1 MMISNRR
8 QALPF
13 FVVLLMVVSVF
24 AFTPASAASSLIAT
38 LDADHELYSFASVNG
53 SAEYTVTITNDGDVD
68 FAEVE
73 ISASFADETWL
84 PENVTFSSSGNEGTV
99 SILLGPLVS
108 SAVIQVQVSVTVGNG
123 AKVDYAQVPMDIN
136 IQAYDDDGGVAASMF
151 LQPVICV
158 TNWIAYESN
167 FPNQPPIN
175 TFNMGD
181 SYDYQIVVENI
192 AVTKNL
198 DNTTAPRSIED
209 IITIAKMSIMGWRIS
224 SNDEGWNPMSES
236 GVLNGMGAA
245 DTHTWNINVNY
256 TGGLKAGD
264 QTIALQ
270 ASSSE
275 DDGGGGG
282 GGGGGPGGGG
292 GGDYLQPHG
301 MIDILVEVSETYGVS
316 VSGAGSR
323 NVDLSEGSAIS
334 TWNVAVNNL
343 GNTKDTFSITWDN
356 SGVPAGWTLSS
367 TPDTSGEIGWQGSST
382 FDMSLTVPGDA
393 LAGASASFTMTATS
407 SNSVDETA
415 SQSFMA
421 TVDQHYG
428 VSLSVDSDSKSKAPG
443 GVADFIFNVT
453 NTGNGEDTFGIM
465 VDGPALW
472 TPTASQS
479 NITISAVSNGQFTVS
494 VTIPDDKDA
503 GAESGDIIVTVSS
516 SDGESTA
523 NHSVSVST
531 SQVYDISMGH
541 VSGSDGTVTVTQ
553 ETQLQLRLNVTN
565 NGNGVDTVTFAMENQ
580 PPWAAL
586 GSDSIQIGR
595 GQTLAIVIT
604 LSPDTAALSGRDYIF
619 QVVAT
624 SADGSETTSPDLT
637 AQIEVKETEGEEV
650 VTEELDEDDEGGLP
664 GFSMF
669 VSLLALTIVVL
680 SRRKD

>member
-1 MMISNRR
+1 MISNRR

-24 AFTPASAASSLIAT
+24 AFTPASAASSILVT
-38 LDADHELYSFASVNG
+38 LDADHGPYSFASVNG

-68 FAEVE
+68 FEEVE
-73 ISASFADETWL
+73 ISASFMDDTWL

-108 SAVIQVQVSVTVGNG
+108 SAVIQVQVSATVGNG
-123 AKVDYAQVPMDIN
+123 AKVDFAQVPMQIN
-136 IQAYDDDGGVAASMF
+136 VEAYDDGGEGASVGLEAM
-151 LQPVICV
+151 ICV

-167 FPNQPPIN
+167 FPNQPTIN

-192 AVTKNL
+192 AVTKNP
-198 DNTTAPRSIED
+198 DNTTAPMPIRD
-209 IITIAKMSIMGWRIS
+209 HITVQYSGISGWAVTS
-224 SNDEGWNPMSES
+224 DDEGWHPFFGGTLE
-236 GVLNGMGAA
+236 GMDASVS
-245 DTHTWNINVNY
+245 HTWNVAIELTGNV
-256 TGGLKAGD
+256 KAGD
-264 QTIALQ
+264 HIVDFQ
-270 ASSSE
+270 ATSTDP
-275 DDGGGGG
+275 DDPMGGM
-282 GGGGGPGGGG
+282 P
-292 GGDYLQPHG
+292 YIQPYG
-301 MIDILVEVSETYGVS
+301 MTAIPVLAAEWYGVS

-367 TPDTSGEIGWQGSST
+367 TPDTSGEIDWQGSST
-382 FDMSLTVPGDA
+382 FDMSLTVPADA
-393 LAGASASFTMTATS
+393 LAGASASFSMTATS
-407 SNSVDETA
+407 SNSDDETA
-415 SQSFMA
+415 SQSFVA

-428 VSLSVDSDSKSKAPG
+428 VSLSADNDSKSKAPG

-479 NITISAVSNGQFTVS
+479 NITISAVSSGQFTVS

-637 AQIEVKETEGEEV
+637 AQIDVKETEGEEV

>member
-1 MMISNRR
+1 MISNRR

-24 AFTPASAASSLIAT
+24 AFAPASAASSIVVT
-38 LDADHELYSFASVNG
+38 LDADHGPYSFASVNG

-68 FAEVE
+68 FEEVE
-73 ISASFADETWL
+73 ISASFMDDTWL
-84 PENVTFSSSGNEGTV
+84 PENVTFSSSGNEGNV

-108 SAVIQVQVSVTVGNG
+108 SAVIQVQVSATVGNG
-123 AKVDYAQVPMDIN
+123 AKVDFAQVPMQIN
-136 IQAYDDDGGVAASMF
+136 VEAYDDGGEGASVGLEAM
-151 LQPVICV
+151 ICV

-167 FPNQPPIN
+167 FPNQPTIN
-175 TFNMGD
+175 AFNMGD

-192 AVTKNL
+192 AVTKNP
-198 DNTTAPRSIED
+198 DNTTAPMPIRD
-209 IITIAKMSIMGWRIS
+209 HITVQYSGISGWAVTS
-224 SNDEGWNPMSES
+224 DDEGWHPFFGGTLE
-236 GVLNGMGAA
+236 GMDASVS
-245 DTHTWNINVNY
+245 HTWNVAIELTGNV
-256 TGGLKAGD
+256 KAGD
-264 QTIALQ
+264 HIVDFQ
-270 ASSSE
+270 ATST
-275 DDGGGGG
+275 DPDGPMGGM
-282 GGGGGPGGGG
+282 P
-292 GGDYLQPHG
+292 YIQPYG
-301 MIDILVEVSETYGVS
+301 MTAIPVSAAEWYGVS

-382 FDMSLTVPGDA
+382 FDMSLTVPADA
-393 LAGASASFTMTATS
+393 LAGTSASFSMTATS
-407 SNSVDETA
+407 SNSDDETA
-415 SQSFMA
+415 SQSFVA

-428 VSLSVDSDSKSKAPG
+428 VSLSTDNDSKSKAPG
-443 GVADFIFNVT
+443 GVADFIFNVA

-479 NITISAVSNGQFTVS
+479 NITISAVSSGQFTVS

-503 GAESGDIIVTVSS
+503 GAKSGDIIVTVSS

-565 NGNGVDTVTFAMENQ
+565 NGNGVDTVTFTMENQ

-595 GQTLAIVIT
+595 GQTIAIVIT

-650 VTEELDEDDEGGLP
+650 VTEELDEDDEGLP

>member
-38 LDADHELYSFASVNG
+38 LDAEHGPYSFASVNG

-68 FAEVE
+68 FEEVE
-73 ISASFADETWL
+73 ISASFMDDTWL
-84 PENVTFSSSGNEGTV
+84 PENVTFSSSGNEGNV

-108 SAVIQVQVSVTVGNG
+108 NAVIQVQVSATVGNG
-123 AKVDYAQVPMDIN
+123 AKVDFAQVPMQIN
-136 IQAYDDDGGVAASMF
+136 VEAYDDGGEGASVGLEAM
-151 LQPVICV
+151 ICV

-167 FPNQPPIN
+167 FPNQPTIN
-175 TFNMGD
+175 AFNMGD
-181 SYDYQIVVENI
+181 SHDYQIVVENI
-192 AVTKNL
+192 AVTKNP
-198 DNTTAPRSIED
+198 DNTTAPMPIRD
-209 IITIAKMSIMGWRIS
+209 HITVQYSGISGWAVTS
-224 SNDEGWNPMSES
+224 DDEGWHPFFGGTLE
-236 GVLNGMGAA
+236 GMDASVS
-245 DTHTWNINVNY
+245 HTWNVAIELTGNV
-256 TGGLKAGD
+256 KAGD
-264 QTIALQ
+264 HIVDFQ
-270 ASSSE
+270 ATST
-275 DDGGGGG
+275 DPDGPMGGM
-282 GGGGGPGGGG
+282 P
-292 GGDYLQPHG
+292 YIQPYG
-301 MIDILVEVSETYGVS
+301 MTAIPVSAAEWYGVS

-367 TPDTSGEIGWQGSST
+367 TPDTSGEIDWQGSST
-382 FDMSLTVPGDA
+382 FDMSLTVPADA
-393 LAGASASFTMTATS
+393 LAGTSASFSMTATS

-415 SQSFMA
+415 SQSFVA

-479 NITISAVSNGQFTVS
+479 NITISAVSSGQFTVS

-595 GQTLAIVIT
+595 GQTIAIVIT

-637 AQIEVKETEGEEV
+637 AQIDVKETGGEEV

>member
-1 MMISNRR
+1 MISNRR

-24 AFTPASAASSLIAT
+24 AFTPASAASSIVAT
-38 LDADHELYSFASVNG
+38 LDADYGAYSFASVNG

-68 FAEVE
+68 FEEVE
-73 ISASFADETWL
+73 ISASFMDDTWL
-84 PENVTFSSSGNEGTV
+84 SDNVTFSASGDEDSPG
-99 SILLGPLVS
+99 SLLLGPLAS
-108 SAVIQVQVSVTVGNG
+108 SAVIQVQVSATVGNG
-123 AKVDYAQVPMDIN
+123 AKVDFAQVPMQIN
-136 IQAYDDDGGVAASMF
+136 VEAYDEGGEGASVGLEAM
-151 LQPVICV
+151 ICV

-167 FPNQPPIN
+167 FPNQPTIN

-192 AVTKNL
+192 AVTKNP
-198 DNTTAPRSIED
+198 DNTTAPMPIRDHINIQYSGI
-209 IITIAKMSIMGWRIS
+209 SGWTVTS
-224 SNDEGWNPMSES
+224 DDEAWHPFYGGTLE
-236 GVLNGMGAA
+236 GMDGSAS
-245 DTHTWNINVNY
+245 HTWNVAIELTGNV
-256 TGGLKAGD
+256 KAGD
-264 QTIALQ
+264 HVVDFQ
-270 ASSSE
+270 ATSTDP
-275 DDGGGGG
+275 DDPMGGM
-282 GGGGGPGGGG
+282 P
-292 GGDYLQPHG
+292 YIQPYG
-301 MIDILVEVSETYGVS
+301 MTAIPVSAAEWYGVS

-343 GNTKDTFSITWDN
+343 GNAKDTFSIIWDT
-356 SGVPAGWTLSS
+356 SGVPAGWTLSAQ
-367 TPDTSGEIGWQGSST
+367 PDTSGEIDWQTSST
-382 FDMSLTVPGDA
+382 FDMSLTVPADA
-393 LAGASASFTMTATS
+393 LAGTSASFSMTATS
-407 SNSVDETA
+407 SNSAEETS
-415 SQSFMA
+415 SQSFTAM
-421 TVDQHYG
+421 VDQHYG
-428 VSLSVDSDSKSKAPG
+428 VSLSVDSDSDSKSPG
-443 GVADFIFNVT
+443 SVVDFSFAVT
-453 NTGNGEDTFGIM
+453 NTGNGEDTFGIT
-465 VDGPALW
+465 VEGNALW
-472 TPTASQS
+472 APTASQS
-479 NITISAVSNGQFTVS
+479 NITISAVSSGQFIVS
-494 VTIPDDKDA
+494 VTIPEDRSA

-531 SQVYDISMGH
+531 SQVYDISMDYL
-541 VSGSDGTVTVTQ
+541 SGSDGTITIIQDVDVFLT
-553 ETQLQLRLNVTN
+553 LNVTN

-586 GSDSIQIGR
+586 GSDSMQIGS
-595 GQTLAIVIT
+595 GQTVTIVIN

-650 VTEELDEDDEGGLP
+650 VTEELDEEDEGGLP

>member
-8 QALPF
+8 QALPL

-38 LDADHELYSFASVNG
+38 LDAEHGPYSFASVNG

-68 FAEVE
+68 FEEVE
-73 ISASFADETWL
+73 ISASFMDDTWL
-84 PENVTFSSSGNEGTV
+84 PENVTFSSSGNEGNV

-108 SAVIQVQVSVTVGNG
+108 SAVIQVQVSATVGNG
-123 AKVDYAQVPMDIN
+123 AKVDFAQVPMQIN
-136 IQAYDDDGGVAASMF
+136 VEAYDEGGEGASVGLEAM
-151 LQPVICV
+151 ICV

-167 FPNQPPIN
+167 FPNQPTIN

-192 AVTKNL
+192 AVTKNP
-198 DNTTAPRSIED
+198 DNTTAPMPIRD
-209 IITIAKMSIMGWRIS
+209 HITVQYSGISGWAVTS
-224 SNDEGWNPMSES
+224 DDEGWHPFFGGTLE
-236 GVLNGMGAA
+236 GMDASVS
-245 DTHTWNINVNY
+245 HTWNVAIELTGNV
-256 TGGLKAGD
+256 KAGD
-264 QTIALQ
+264 HIVDFQ
-270 ASSSE
+270 ATST
-275 DDGGGGG
+275 DPDGPMGGM
-282 GGGGGPGGGG
+282 P
-292 GGDYLQPHG
+292 YIQPYG
-301 MIDILVEVSETYGVS
+301 MTAIPVSAAEWYGVS
-316 VSGAGSR
+316 VLGAGSR

-367 TPDTSGEIGWQGSST
+367 TPDTSGEIDWQGSST
-382 FDMSLTVPGDA
+382 FDMSLTVPADA
-393 LAGASASFTMTATS
+393 LAGASASFSMTATS
-407 SNSVDETA
+407 SNSDDETA
-415 SQSFMA
+415 SQSFVA

-428 VSLSVDSDSKSKAPG
+428 VSLSADNDSKSKAPG
-443 GVADFIFNVT
+443 GMADFIFNVA

-531 SQVYDISMGH
+531 SQVYDISMSH

-565 NGNGVDTVTFAMENQ
+565 NGNGVDAITFAMENQ
-580 PPWAAL
+580 PPWAVL

-595 GQTLAIVIT
+595 GQTIAIVIT

-637 AQIEVKETEGEEV
+637 AQIEVKETESEEV

>member
-38 LDADHELYSFASVNG
+38 LDAEHGPYSFASVNG

-68 FAEVE
+68 FEEVE
-73 ISASFADETWL
+73 ISASFMDDTWL
-84 PENVTFSSSGNEGTV
+84 PENVTFSSSGNEGNV

-108 SAVIQVQVSVTVGNG
+108 SAVIQVQVSATVGNG
-123 AKVDYAQVPMDIN
+123 AKIDFAQVPMQIN
-136 IQAYDDDGGVAASMF
+136 VEAYDDGGEGASVGLEAM
-151 LQPVICV
+151 ICV

-167 FPNQPPIN
+167 FPNQPTIN
-175 TFNMGD
+175 AFNMGD

-192 AVTKNL
+192 AVTKNP
-198 DNTTAPRSIED
+198 DNTTAPMPIRD
-209 IITIAKMSIMGWRIS
+209 HITVQYSGISGWAVTS
-224 SNDEGWNPMSES
+224 DDEGWHPFFGGTLE
-236 GVLNGMGAA
+236 GMDASVS
-245 DTHTWNINVNY
+245 HTWNVAIELTGNV
-256 TGGLKAGD
+256 KAGD
-264 QTIALQ
+264 HIVDFQ
-270 ASSSE
+270 ATST
-275 DDGGGGG
+275 DPDGPMGGM
-282 GGGGGPGGGG
+282 P
-292 GGDYLQPHG
+292 YIQPYG
-301 MIDILVEVSETYGVS
+301 MTAIPVSAAEWYGVS

-367 TPDTSGEIGWQGSST
+367 TPDTSGEIDWQGSST
-382 FDMSLTVPGDA
+382 FDMSLTVPADA
-393 LAGASASFTMTATS
+393 LAGTSASFSMTATS

-415 SQSFMA
+415 SQSFVA

-443 GVADFIFNVT
+443 GVVDFIFNVT

-479 NITISAVSNGQFTVS
+479 NITISAVSSGQFTVS

-595 GQTLAIVIT
+595 GQTIAIVIT

>member
-1 MMISNRR
+1 MISNRR
-8 QALPF
+8 QTLPF

-24 AFTPASAASSLIAT
+24 AFTPASAASSVQVT
-38 LDADHELYSFASVNG
+38 LSDSDNGIYSFASVNG
-53 SAEYTVTITNDGDVD
+53 SAEYTVTITNDGDIG
-68 FAEVE
+68 FEEVE
-73 ISASFADETWL
+73 ISASFMDDTWL
-84 PENVTFSSSGNEGTV
+84 SENVTFSVSGDEAPG
-99 SILLGPLVS
+99 SLLLGPLGS
-108 SAVIQVQVSVTVGNG
+108 SAVIQVQVSATVGNG
-123 AKVDYAQVPMDIN
+123 AKIDFAEVPMDIN
-136 IQAYDDDGGVAASMF
+136 IVAQDDGGEDVSVG
-151 LQPVICV
+151 LGVIVCV

-167 FPNQPPIN
+167 FPNQPTIN

-192 AVTKNL
+192 AVTKNP
-198 DNTTAPRSIED
+198 DNTTAPMPIRDHINIQYSGI
-209 IITIAKMSIMGWRIS
+209 SGWTVTS
-224 SNDEGWNPMSES
+224 DDEAWHPFYGGTLE
-236 GVLNGMGAA
+236 GMDAA
-245 DTHTWNINVNY
+245 ASHTWNVAIELTGNV
-256 TGGLKAGD
+256 KAGD
-264 QTIALQ
+264 HVVDFQ
-270 ASSSE
+270 ATSTDP
-275 DDGGGGG
+275 DDPMGGM
-282 GGGGGPGGGG
+282 P
-292 GGDYLQPHG
+292 YIQPYG
-301 MIDILVEVSETYGVS
+301 MTAIPVSAAEWYGVS

-323 NVDLSEGSAIS
+323 NVDLSAGSAIS

-343 GNTKDTFSITWDN
+343 GNAKDTFSIIWDT
-356 SGVPAGWTLSS
+356 SGVPAGWTLSAQ
-367 TPDTSGEIGWQGSST
+367 PDTSGEIDWQTSST
-382 FDMSLTVPGDA
+382 FDMSLTVPADA
-393 LAGASASFTMTATS
+393 LAGTSASFSMTATS
-407 SNSVDETA
+407 SNSAEETA
-415 SQSFMA
+415 SQSFTA

-443 GVADFIFNVT
+443 GVVDFIFNVT

-465 VDGPALW
+465 VEGNALW
-472 TPTASQS
+472 APTASQS
-479 NITISAVSNGQFTVS
+479 NITISAVSSGQFIVS
-494 VTIPDDKDA
+494 VTIPEDRSA

-531 SQVYDISMGH
+531 SQVYDISMDYL
-541 VSGSDGTVTVTQ
+541 SGSDGTITIIQDVDVFLT
-553 ETQLQLRLNVTN
+553 LNVTN

-586 GSDSIQIGR
+586 GSDSMQIGS
-595 GQTLAIVIT
+595 GQTVTIVIN

-650 VTEELDEDDEGGLP
+650 VTEELDEEDEGGLP

>member
-38 LDADHELYSFASVNG
+38 LDAEHGPYSFASVNG

-68 FAEVE
+68 FEEVE
-73 ISASFADETWL
+73 ISASFMDDTWL

-108 SAVIQVQVSVTVGNG
+108 SAVIQVQVSATVGNG
-123 AKVDYAQVPMDIN
+123 AKVDFAQVPMQIN
-136 IQAYDDDGGVAASMF
+136 VEAYDDGGEGASVGLEAM
-151 LQPVICV
+151 ICV

-167 FPNQPPIN
+167 FPNQPTIN
-175 TFNMGD
+175 AFNMGD
-181 SYDYQIVVENI
+181 SHDYQIVVENI
-192 AVTKNL
+192 AVTKNP
-198 DNTTAPRSIED
+198 DNTTAPMPIRD
-209 IITIAKMSIMGWRIS
+209 HITVQYSGISGWAVTS
-224 SNDEGWNPMSES
+224 DDEGWHPFFGGTLE
-236 GVLNGMGAA
+236 GMDASVS
-245 DTHTWNINVNY
+245 HTWNVAIELTGNV
-256 TGGLKAGD
+256 KAGD
-264 QTIALQ
+264 HIVDFQ
-270 ASSSE
+270 ATST
-275 DDGGGGG
+275 DPDGPMGGM
-282 GGGGGPGGGG
+282 P
-292 GGDYLQPHG
+292 YIQPYG
-301 MIDILVEVSETYGVS
+301 MTAIPVSAAEWYGVS

-367 TPDTSGEIGWQGSST
+367 TPDTSGEIDWQGSST
-382 FDMSLTVPGDA
+382 FDMSLTVPADA
-393 LAGASASFTMTATS
+393 LAGASASFSMTATS
-407 SNSVDETA
+407 SNSDDETA
-415 SQSFMA
+415 SQSFVA

-443 GVADFIFNVT
+443 GVVDFIFNVT

-479 NITISAVSNGQFTVS
+479 NITISAVSSGQFTVS

-595 GQTLAIVIT
+595 GQTIAIVIT

>member
-1 MMISNRR
+1 MISNRR

-38 LDADHELYSFASVNG
+38 LDAEHGPYSFASVNG

-68 FAEVE
+68 FEEVE
-73 ISASFADETWL
+73 ISASFMDDTWL

-108 SAVIQVQVSVTVGNG
+108 SAVIQVQVSATVGNG
-123 AKVDYAQVPMDIN
+123 AKIDFAQVPMQIN
-136 IQAYDDDGGVAASMF
+136 VEAYDDGGEGASVGLEAM
-151 LQPVICV
+151 ICV

-167 FPNQPPIN
+167 FPNQPTIN
-175 TFNMGD
+175 AFNMGD

-192 AVTKNL
+192 AVTKNP
-198 DNTTAPRSIED
+198 DNTTAPMPIRD
-209 IITIAKMSIMGWRIS
+209 HITVQYSGISGWAVTS
-224 SNDEGWNPMSES
+224 DDEGWHPFFGGTLE
-236 GVLNGMGAA
+236 GMDASVS
-245 DTHTWNINVNY
+245 HTWNVAIELTGNV
-256 TGGLKAGD
+256 KAGD
-264 QTIALQ
+264 HIVDFQ
-270 ASSSE
+270 ATSTDP
-275 DDGGGGG
+275 DDPMGGM
-282 GGGGGPGGGG
+282 P
-292 GGDYLQPHG
+292 YIQPYG
-301 MIDILVEVSETYGVS
+301 MTAIPVSAAEWYGVS

-367 TPDTSGEIGWQGSST
+367 TPDTSGEIDWQGSST
-382 FDMSLTVPGDA
+382 FDMSLTVPADA
-393 LAGASASFTMTATS
+393 LAGASASFSMTATS
-407 SNSVDETA
+407 SNSADETA
-415 SQSFMA
+415 SQSFVA

-443 GVADFIFNVT
+443 GVVDFIFNVT

-479 NITISAVSNGQFTVS
+479 NITISAVSSGQFTVS

-595 GQTLAIVIT
+595 GQTIAIVIT

>member
-1 MMISNRR
+1 MIRR

-38 LDADHELYSFASVNG
+38 LDAEHGPYSFASVNG

-68 FAEVE
+68 FEEVE
-73 ISASFADETWL
+73 ISASFMDDTWL
-84 PENVTFSSSGNEGTV
+84 PENVTFSSSGNEGNV

-108 SAVIQVQVSVTVGNG
+108 SAVIQVQVSATVGNG
-123 AKVDYAQVPMDIN
+123 AKVDFAQVPMQIN
-136 IQAYDDDGGVAASMF
+136 VEAYDDGGEGASVGLEAM
-151 LQPVICV
+151 ICV

-167 FPNQPPIN
+167 FPNQPTIN
-175 TFNMGD
+175 AFNMGD

-192 AVTKNL
+192 AVTKNP
-198 DNTTAPRSIED
+198 DNTTAPMPIRD
-209 IITIAKMSIMGWRIS
+209 HITVQYSGISGWAVTS
-224 SNDEGWNPMSES
+224 DDEGWHPFFGGTLE
-236 GVLNGMGAA
+236 GMDASVS
-245 DTHTWNINVNY
+245 HTWNVAIELTGNV
-256 TGGLKAGD
+256 KAGD
-264 QTIALQ
+264 HIVDFQ
-270 ASSSE
+270 ATSTDP
-275 DDGGGGG
+275 DDPMGGM
-282 GGGGGPGGGG
+282 P
-292 GGDYLQPHG
+292 YIQPYG
-301 MIDILVEVSETYGVS
+301 MTAIPVSAAEWYGVS

-367 TPDTSGEIGWQGSST
+367 TPDTSGEIDWQGSST
-382 FDMSLTVPGDA
+382 FDMSLTVPADA
-393 LAGASASFTMTATS
+393 LAGASASFSMTATS
-407 SNSVDETA
+407 SNSDDETA
-415 SQSFMA
+415 SQSFVA

-443 GVADFIFNVT
+443 GVVDFIFNVT

-479 NITISAVSNGQFTVS
+479 NITISAVSSGQFTVS

-595 GQTLAIVIT
+595 GQTIAIVIT

>member
-38 LDADHELYSFASVNG
+38 LDAEHGPYSFASVNG

-68 FAEVE
+68 FEEVE
-73 ISASFADETWL
+73 ISASFMDDTWL
-84 PENVTFSSSGNEGTV
+84 PENVTFSSSGNEGNA

-108 SAVIQVQVSVTVGNG
+108 SAVIQVQVSATVGNG
-123 AKVDYAQVPMDIN
+123 AKVDFAQVPMEIN
-136 IQAYDDDGGVAASMF
+136 IDAHDDGGESASVGLEVF
-151 LQPVICV
+151 VCV

-167 FPNQPPIN
+167 FPNQPTIN
-175 TFNMGD
+175 AFNMGD
-181 SYDYQIVVENI
+181 SHDYQIVVENI
-192 AVTKNL
+192 AVTKNP
-198 DNTTAPRSIED
+198 DNTTAPMPIRD
-209 IITIAKMSIMGWRIS
+209 HITVQYSGISGWAVTS
-224 SNDEGWNPMSES
+224 DDEGWHPFFGGTLE
-236 GVLNGMGAA
+236 GMDASVS
-245 DTHTWNINVNY
+245 HTWNVAIELTGNV
-256 TGGLKAGD
+256 KAGD
-264 QTIALQ
+264 HIVDFQ
-270 ASSSE
+270 ATST
-275 DDGGGGG
+275 DPDGPMGGM
-282 GGGGGPGGGG
+282 P
-292 GGDYLQPHG
+292 YIQPYG
-301 MIDILVEVSETYGVS
+301 MTAIPVSAAEWYGVS

-367 TPDTSGEIGWQGSST
+367 TPDTSGEIDWQGSST
-382 FDMSLTVPGDA
+382 FDMSLTVPADA
-393 LAGASASFTMTATS
+393 LAGTSASFSMTATS
-407 SNSVDETA
+407 SNSDDETA
-415 SQSFMA
+415 SQSFVA

-443 GVADFIFNVT
+443 GVVDFIFNVT

-479 NITISAVSNGQFTVS
+479 NITISAVSSGQFTVS

-503 GAESGDIIVTVSS
+503 GAESGDVIVTVSS

-565 NGNGVDTVTFAMENQ
+565 NGNGVDTVTFTMENQ

-595 GQTLAIVIT
+595 GQTIAIVIT

-637 AQIEVKETEGEEV
+637 AQIEVKETEGDEV
-650 VTEELDEDDEGGLP
+650 VTEELDEDDEGLP

>member
-1 MMISNRR
+1 MISNRR

-24 AFTPASAASSLIAT
+24 AFTPASAASSILVT
-38 LDADHELYSFASVNG
+38 LDADNGPYSFASVNG
-53 SAEYTVTITNDGDVD
+53 SAEYTVTIVNDGDVD
-68 FAEVE
+68 FEEVE
-73 ISASFADETWL
+73 ISASFMDETWL
-84 PENVTFSSSGNEGTV
+84 SENVTFSASGDEDSPG
-99 SILLGPLVS
+99 SLLLGPLAS
-108 SAVIQVQVSVTVGNG
+108 SAVIQVQISATVGYG
-123 AKVDYAQVPMDIN
+123 AKVDFSQVPMEIN
-136 IQAYDDDGGVAASMF
+136 IEAYDDGGESASVGLGVF
-151 LQPVICV
+151 VCV

-167 FPNQPPIN
+167 FPNQPSIN
-175 TFNMGD
+175 TFNMSD

-198 DNTTAPRSIED
+198 DNTTASMPIRD
-209 IITIAKMSIMGWRIS
+209 RITVQYSGISGWTVTS
-224 SNDEGWNPMSES
+224 DDEGWNPMYG
-236 GVLNGMGAA
+236 GVLNGM
-245 DTHTWNINVNY
+245 DTSASHTWNVAIEL
-256 TGGLKAGD
+256 TGNAKAGGHVID
-264 QTIALQ
+264 FQ
-270 ASSSE
+270 ATSTDP
-275 DDGGGGG
+275 DDPMGGM
-282 GGGGGPGGGG
+282 P
-292 GGDYLQPHG
+292 YIQPYG
-301 MIDILVEVSETYGVS
+301 MTAIPVSAAEWYGVS

-356 SGVPAGWTLSS
+356 SGVPAGWTLSAQ
-367 TPDTSGEIGWQGSST
+367 PDTSGQLDWQASSS
-382 FDMSLTVPGDA
+382 FDISLTVPADV
-393 LAGASASFTMTATS
+393 LAGASASFSMTATS

-415 SQSFMA
+415 SQSFTA

-428 VSLSVDSDSKSKAPG
+428 VLLSVDSDSKSKAPG
-443 GVADFIFNVT
+443 GVVDFIFNVT

-465 VDGPALW
+465 VEGPALW

-479 NITISAVSNGQFTVS
+479 NITISAVSSSQFMVS
-494 VTIPDDKDA
+494 VTIPEDRSA

-531 SQVYDISMGH
+531 SQVYDISMDH
-541 VSGSDGTVTVTQ
+541 VSGSDGTATIIQDVAVS
-553 ETQLQLRLNVTN
+553 LSLNVTN
-565 NGNGVDTVTFAMENQ
+565 NGNGVDTVTLAMENQ

-586 GSDSIQIGR
+586 GADSIQIGP
-595 GQTLAIVIT
+595 GQTIAIVIN

-624 SADGSETTSPDLT
+624 SADGSEITSPDLT
-637 AQIEVKETEGEEV
+637 AQIEVKETGGEEV

>member
-1 MMISNRR
+1 MISNRR

-38 LDADHELYSFASVNG
+38 LDAEHGPYSFASVNG

-68 FAEVE
+68 FEEVE
-73 ISASFADETWL
+73 ISASFMDDTWL

-108 SAVIQVQVSVTVGNG
+108 SAVIQVQVSATVGNG
-123 AKVDYAQVPMDIN
+123 AKVDFAQVPMQIN
-136 IQAYDDDGGVAASMF
+136 VEAYDEGGEGASVGLEAM
-151 LQPVICV
+151 ICV

-167 FPNQPPIN
+167 FPNQPTIN

-192 AVTKNL
+192 AVTKNP
-198 DNTTAPRSIED
+198 DNTTAPMPIRD
-209 IITIAKMSIMGWRIS
+209 HITVQYSGISGWAVTS
-224 SNDEGWNPMSES
+224 DDEGWHPFFGGTLE
-236 GVLNGMGAA
+236 GMDASVS
-245 DTHTWNINVNY
+245 HTWNVAIELTGNV
-256 TGGLKAGD
+256 KAGD
-264 QTIALQ
+264 HIVDFQ
-270 ASSSE
+270 ATST
-275 DDGGGGG
+275 DPDGPMGGM
-282 GGGGGPGGGG
+282 P
-292 GGDYLQPHG
+292 YIQPYG
-301 MIDILVEVSETYGVS
+301 MTAIPVSAAEWYGVS

-367 TPDTSGEIGWQGSST
+367 TPDTSGEIDWQGSST
-382 FDMSLTVPGDA
+382 FDMSLTVPADA
-393 LAGASASFTMTATS
+393 LAGASASFSMTATS
-407 SNSVDETA
+407 SNSDDETA
-415 SQSFMA
+415 SQSFVA

-428 VSLSVDSDSKSKAPG
+428 VSLSADNDSKSKAPG
-443 GVADFIFNVT
+443 GMADFIFNVA

-479 NITISAVSNGQFTVS
+479 NITISAVSSGQFTVS

-531 SQVYDISMGH
+531 SQVYDISMSH

-565 NGNGVDTVTFAMENQ
+565 NGNGVDTITFAMENQ
-580 PPWAAL
+580 PPWAVL

-595 GQTLAIVIT
+595 GQTIAIVIT

-637 AQIEVKETEGEEV
+637 AQIEVKETESEEV

>member
-1 MMISNRR
+1 MISNRR

-38 LDADHELYSFASVNG
+38 LDAEHGPYSFASVNG

-68 FAEVE
+68 FEEVE
-73 ISASFADETWL
+73 ISASFMDDTWL
-84 PENVTFSSSGNEGTV
+84 PENVTFSSSGNEGNV

-108 SAVIQVQVSVTVGNG
+108 SAVIQVQVSATVGNG
-123 AKVDYAQVPMDIN
+123 AKVDFAQVPMQIN
-136 IQAYDDDGGVAASMF
+136 VEAYDDGGEGASVGLEAM
-151 LQPVICV
+151 ICV

-167 FPNQPPIN
+167 FPNQPTIN
-175 TFNMGD
+175 AFNMGD

-192 AVTKNL
+192 AVTKHP
-198 DNTTAPRSIED
+198 DNTTAPMPIRD
-209 IITIAKMSIMGWRIS
+209 HITVQYSGISGWAVTS
-224 SNDEGWNPMSES
+224 DDEGWHPFFGGTLE
-236 GVLNGMGAA
+236 GMDASVS
-245 DTHTWNINVNY
+245 HTWNVAIELTGNV
-256 TGGLKAGD
+256 KAGD
-264 QTIALQ
+264 HIVDFQ
-270 ASSSE
+270 ATST
-275 DDGGGGG
+275 DPDGPMGGM
-282 GGGGGPGGGG
+282 P
-292 GGDYLQPHG
+292 YIQPYG
-301 MIDILVEVSETYGVS
+301 MTAIPVSAAEWYGVS

-367 TPDTSGEIGWQGSST
+367 TPDTSGEIDWQGSST
-382 FDMSLTVPGDA
+382 FDMSLTVPADA
-393 LAGASASFTMTATS
+393 LAGTSASFSMTATS
-407 SNSVDETA
+407 SNSDDETA
-415 SQSFMA
+415 SQSFVA

-443 GVADFIFNVT
+443 GVVDFIFNVT

-479 NITISAVSNGQFTVS
+479 NITISAVSSGQFTVS

-565 NGNGVDTVTFAMENQ
+565 NGNGVDTVTFTMENQ

-595 GQTLAIVIT
+595 GQTIAIVIT

>member
-8 QALPF
+8 QALPL

-38 LDADHELYSFASVNG
+38 LDAEHGPYSFASVNG
-53 SAEYTVTITNDGDVD
+53 SAEYTVTITNDGDID
-68 FAEVE
+68 FEEVE
-73 ISASFADETWL
+73 ISASFMDDTWL
-84 PENVTFSSSGNEGTV
+84 PENVTFSSSGNEGNV

-108 SAVIQVQVSVTVGNG
+108 SAVIQVQVSATVGNG
-123 AKVDYAQVPMDIN
+123 AKVDFAQVPMQIN
-136 IQAYDDDGGVAASMF
+136 VEAYDDGGEGASVGLEAM
-151 LQPVICV
+151 ICV

-167 FPNQPPIN
+167 FPNQPTIN
-175 TFNMGD
+175 AFNMGD
-181 SYDYQIVVENI
+181 SYDYQIVVKNI
-192 AVTKNL
+192 AVTKHP
-198 DNTTAPRSIED
+198 DNTTAPMPIRD
-209 IITIAKMSIMGWRIS
+209 HITVQYSGISGWAVTS
-224 SNDEGWNPMSES
+224 DDEGWHPFFGGTLE
-236 GVLNGMGAA
+236 GMDASVS
-245 DTHTWNINVNY
+245 HTWNVAIELTGNV
-256 TGGLKAGD
+256 KAGD
-264 QTIALQ
+264 HIVDFQ
-270 ASSSE
+270 ATST
-275 DDGGGGG
+275 DPDGPMGGM
-282 GGGGGPGGGG
+282 P
-292 GGDYLQPHG
+292 YIQPYG
-301 MIDILVEVSETYGVS
+301 MTAIPVSAAEWYGVS

-334 TWNVAVNNL
+334 TWNVAVNNI
-343 GNTKDTFSITWDN
+343 GNTKDTFSINWDN
-356 SGVPAGWTLSS
+356 SGVPVGWTLSS
-367 TPDTSGEIGWQGSST
+367 TPDTSGEIDWQGSST
-382 FDMSLTVPGDA
+382 FDMSLTVPADA
-393 LAGASASFTMTATS
+393 LAGTSASFSMTATS

-415 SQSFMA
+415 SQSFVA

-443 GVADFIFNVT
+443 GVVDFIFNVT

-531 SQVYDISMGH
+531 SQVYDISMSH

-595 GQTLAIVIT
+595 GQTIAIVIT

-637 AQIEVKETEGEEV
+637 AQIEVKETESEEV

>member
-38 LDADHELYSFASVNG
+38 LDADHGPYSFASVNG

-68 FAEVE
+68 FEEVE
-73 ISASFADETWL
+73 ISASFMDDTWL
-84 PENVTFSSSGNEGTV
+84 PENVTFSSSGNEGNV

-108 SAVIQVQVSVTVGNG
+108 NAVIQVQVSATVGNG
-123 AKVDYAQVPMDIN
+123 AKVDFAQVPMQIN
-136 IQAYDDDGGVAASMF
+136 VEAYDEGGEGASVGLEAM
-151 LQPVICV
+151 ICV

-167 FPNQPPIN
+167 FPNQPTIN
-175 TFNMGD
+175 TFNMGE
-181 SYDYQIVVENI
+181 SHDYQIVVENI
-192 AVTKNL
+192 AVTKNP
-198 DNTTAPRSIED
+198 DNTTAPMPIRD
-209 IITIAKMSIMGWRIS
+209 HITVQYSGISGWAITS
-224 SNDEGWNPMSES
+224 DDEGWHPFFGGTLE
-236 GVLNGMGAA
+236 GMDASVS
-245 DTHTWNINVNY
+245 HTWNVAIELTGNV
-256 TGGLKAGD
+256 KAGD
-264 QTIALQ
+264 HIVDFQ
-270 ASSSE
+270 ATST
-275 DDGGGGG
+275 DPDGPMGGM
-282 GGGGGPGGGG
+282 P
-292 GGDYLQPHG
+292 YIQPYG
-301 MIDILVEVSETYGVS
+301 MTAIPVSAAEWYGVS

-367 TPDTSGEIGWQGSST
+367 TPDTSGEIDWQGSST
-382 FDMSLTVPGDA
+382 FDMSLTVPADA
-393 LAGASASFTMTATS
+393 LAGTSASFSMTATS

-415 SQSFMA
+415 AQSFVA

-453 NTGNGEDTFGIM
+453 NTGNGEDIFGIM

-479 NITISAVSNGQFTVS
+479 NITISAVSSSQFTVS

-624 SADGSETTSPDLT
+624 SADGSETTSPDLR
-637 AQIEVKETEGEEV
+637 AQIDVKETGGEEI

>member
-24 AFTPASAASSLIAT
+24 AFTPASADESPILVT
-38 LDADHELYSFASVNG
+38 LDADHGPYSFASVNG

-68 FAEVE
+68 FEEVE
-73 ISASFADETWL
+73 ISASFMDDTWL
-84 PENVTFSSSGNEGTV
+84 PENVTFSSSGNEGNV

-108 SAVIQVQVSVTVGNG
+108 NAVIQVQVSATVGNG
-123 AKVDYAQVPMDIN
+123 AKVDFAQVPMQIN
-136 IQAYDDDGGVAASMF
+136 VEAYNDGGEGASVGLEAM
-151 LQPVICV
+151 ICV

-167 FPNQPPIN
+167 FPNQPTIN
-175 TFNMGD
+175 AFNMGD
-181 SYDYQIVVENI
+181 SHDYQIVVENI
-192 AVTKNL
+192 AVTKNSN
-198 DNTTAPRSIED
+198 NTTAPMPIRD
-209 IITIAKMSIMGWRIS
+209 HITVQYSGISGWAVTS
-224 SNDEGWNPMSES
+224 DDEGWHPFFGGTLE
-236 GVLNGMGAA
+236 GMDASVS
-245 DTHTWNINVNY
+245 HTWNVAIELTGNV
-256 TGGLKAGD
+256 KAGD
-264 QTIALQ
+264 HIVDFQ
-270 ASSSE
+270 ATST
-275 DDGGGGG
+275 DPDGPMGGM
-282 GGGGGPGGGG
+282 P
-292 GGDYLQPHG
+292 YIQPYG
-301 MIDILVEVSETYGVS
+301 MTAIPVSAAEWYGVS

-367 TPDTSGEIGWQGSST
+367 TPDTSGEIDWQGSST
-382 FDMSLTVPGDA
+382 FDMSLTVPADA
-393 LAGASASFTMTATS
+393 LAGASASFSMTATS
-407 SNSVDETA
+407 SNSDDETA
-415 SQSFMA
+415 SQSFVA

-428 VSLSVDSDSKSKAPG
+428 VSLSADNDSKSKAPG
-443 GVADFIFNVT
+443 GMADFIFNVA

-531 SQVYDISMGH
+531 SQVYDISMDH

-595 GQTLAIVIT
+595 GQTIAIVIT
-604 LSPDTAALSGRDYIF
+604 LSPDTAALSGRDYTF

-637 AQIEVKETEGEEV
+637 AQIDVKETGGEEI

>member
-38 LDADHELYSFASVNG
+38 LDAEHGPYSFASVNG

-68 FAEVE
+68 FEEVE
-73 ISASFADETWL
+73 ISASFMDDTWL

-108 SAVIQVQVSVTVGNG
+108 SAVIQVQVSATVGNG
-123 AKVDYAQVPMDIN
+123 AKVDFAQVPMQIN
-136 IQAYDDDGGVAASMF
+136 VEAYDDGGEGASVGLEAM
-151 LQPVICV
+151 ICV

-167 FPNQPPIN
+167 FPNQPTIN
-175 TFNMGD
+175 AFNMGD

-192 AVTKNL
+192 AVTKQL
-198 DNTTAPRSIED
+198 DNTTAPMPIRD
-209 IITIAKMSIMGWRIS
+209 HITVQYSGISGWAVTS
-224 SNDEGWNPMSES
+224 DDEGWHPFFGGTLE
-236 GVLNGMGAA
+236 GMDASVS
-245 DTHTWNINVNY
+245 HTWNVAIELTGNV
-256 TGGLKAGD
+256 KAGD
-264 QTIALQ
+264 HIVDFQ
-270 ASSSE
+270 ATST
-275 DDGGGGG
+275 DPDGPMGGM
-282 GGGGGPGGGG
+282 P
-292 GGDYLQPHG
+292 YIQPYG
-301 MIDILVEVSETYGVS
+301 MTAIPVSAAEWYGVS

-367 TPDTSGEIGWQGSST
+367 TPDTSGEIDWQGSST
-382 FDMSLTVPGDA
+382 FDMSLTVPADA
-393 LAGASASFTMTATS
+393 LAGTSASFSMTATS
-407 SNSVDETA
+407 SNSVEEVA
-415 SQSFMA
+415 SQSFVA

-443 GVADFIFNVT
+443 GVVDFIFNVT

-479 NITISAVSNGQFTVS
+479 NITISAVSSGQFTVS

-595 GQTLAIVIT
+595 GQTIAIVIT

>member
-38 LDADHELYSFASVNG
+38 LDAEHGPYSFASVNG

-68 FAEVE
+68 FEEVE
-73 ISASFADETWL
+73 ISASFMDDTWL
-84 PENVTFSSSGNEGTV
+84 PENVTFSSSGNEGNV

-108 SAVIQVQVSVTVGNG
+108 SAVIQVQVSATVGNG
-123 AKVDYAQVPMDIN
+123 AKVDFAQVPMQIN
-136 IQAYDDDGGVAASMF
+136 VEAYDDGGEGASVGLEAM
-151 LQPVICV
+151 ICV

-167 FPNQPPIN
+167 FPNQPTIN
-175 TFNMGD
+175 AFNMGD

-192 AVTKNL
+192 AVTKHS
-198 DNTTAPRSIED
+198 DNTTAPMPIRD
-209 IITIAKMSIMGWRIS
+209 HITVQYSGISGWAVTS
-224 SNDEGWNPMSES
+224 DDEGWHPFFGGTLE
-236 GVLNGMGAA
+236 GMDASVS
-245 DTHTWNINVNY
+245 HTWNVAIELTGNV
-256 TGGLKAGD
+256 KAGD
-264 QTIALQ
+264 HIVDFQ
-270 ASSSE
+270 ATSTDP
-275 DDGGGGG
+275 DDPMGGM
-282 GGGGGPGGGG
+282 P
-292 GGDYLQPHG
+292 YIQPYG
-301 MIDILVEVSETYGVS
+301 MTAIPVSAAEWYGVS

-367 TPDTSGEIGWQGSST
+367 TPDTSGEIDWQVSST
-382 FDMSLTVPGDA
+382 FDMSLTVPADA
-393 LAGASASFTMTATS
+393 LAGTSASFSMTATS

-415 SQSFMA
+415 SQSFVA

-443 GVADFIFNVT
+443 GVVDFIFNVT

-479 NITISAVSNGQFTVS
+479 NITISAVSSGQFTVS

-595 GQTLAIVIT
+595 GQTIAIVIT

-637 AQIEVKETEGEEV
+637 AQIEVKETGGEEV

>member
-1 MMISNRR
+1 MISNRR

-38 LDADHELYSFASVNG
+38 LDAEHGPYSFASVNG

-68 FAEVE
+68 FEEVE
-73 ISASFADETWL
+73 ISASFMDDTWL
-84 PENVTFSSSGNEGTV
+84 PENVTFSSSGNEGNV

-108 SAVIQVQVSVTVGNG
+108 SAVIQVQVSATVGNG
-123 AKVDYAQVPMDIN
+123 AKVDFAQVPMQIN
-136 IQAYDDDGGVAASMF
+136 VEAYDDGGEGASVGLEAM
-151 LQPVICV
+151 ICV

-167 FPNQPPIN
+167 FPNQPTIN
-175 TFNMGD
+175 AFNMGD

-192 AVTKNL
+192 AVTKNP
-198 DNTTAPRSIED
+198 DNTTAPMPIRD
-209 IITIAKMSIMGWRIS
+209 HITVQYSGISGWAVTS
-224 SNDEGWNPMSES
+224 DDEGWHPFFGGTLE
-236 GVLNGMGAA
+236 GMDASVS
-245 DTHTWNINVNY
+245 HTWNVAIELTGNV
-256 TGGLKAGD
+256 KAGD
-264 QTIALQ
+264 HIVDFQ
-270 ASSSE
+270 ATST
-275 DDGGGGG
+275 DPDGPMGGM
-282 GGGGGPGGGG
+282 P
-292 GGDYLQPHG
+292 YIQPYG
-301 MIDILVEVSETYGVS
+301 MTAIPVSAAEWYGVS

-367 TPDTSGEIGWQGSST
+367 TPDTSGEIDWQGSST
-382 FDMSLTVPGDA
+382 FDMSLTVPADA
-393 LAGASASFTMTATS
+393 LAGTSASFSMTATS
-407 SNSVDETA
+407 SNSDDETA
-415 SQSFMA
+415 SQSFVA

-428 VSLSVDSDSKSKAPG
+428 VSLSTDNDSKSKAPG
-443 GVADFIFNVT
+443 GVADFIFNVA

-479 NITISAVSNGQFTVS
+479 NITISAVSSGQFTVS

-565 NGNGVDTVTFAMENQ
+565 NGNGVDTVTFTMENQ

-595 GQTLAIVIT
+595 GQTIAIVIT

-650 VTEELDEDDEGGLP
+650 VTEELDEDDEGLP

>member
-1 MMISNRR
+1 MISNRR

-38 LDADHELYSFASVNG
+38 LDAEHGPYSFASVNG

-68 FAEVE
+68 FEEVE
-73 ISASFADETWL
+73 ISASFMDDTWL
-84 PENVTFSSSGNEGTV
+84 PENVTFSSSGNEGNV

-108 SAVIQVQVSVTVGNG
+108 SAVIQVQVSATVGNG
-123 AKVDYAQVPMDIN
+123 AKVDFAQVPMQIN
-136 IQAYDDDGGVAASMF
+136 VEAYDDGGEGASVGLEAM
-151 LQPVICV
+151 ICV

-167 FPNQPPIN
+167 FPNQPTIN
-175 TFNMGD
+175 AFNMGD

-192 AVTKNL
+192 AVTKNP
-198 DNTTAPRSIED
+198 DNTTAPMPIRD
-209 IITIAKMSIMGWRIS
+209 HITVQYSGISGWAVTS
-224 SNDEGWNPMSES
+224 DDEGWHPFFGGTLE
-236 GVLNGMGAA
+236 GMDASVS
-245 DTHTWNINVNY
+245 HTWNVAIELTGNV
-256 TGGLKAGD
+256 KAGD
-264 QTIALQ
+264 HIVDFQ
-270 ASSSE
+270 ATST
-275 DDGGGGG
+275 DPDGPMGGM
-282 GGGGGPGGGG
+282 P
-292 GGDYLQPHG
+292 YIQPYG
-301 MIDILVEVSETYGVS
+301 MTAIPVSAAEWYGVS

-382 FDMSLTVPGDA
+382 FDMSLTVPADA
-393 LAGASASFTMTATS
+393 LAGTSASFSMTATS
-407 SNSVDETA
+407 SNSDDETA
-415 SQSFMA
+415 SQSFVA

-443 GVADFIFNVT
+443 GVVDFIFNVT

-479 NITISAVSNGQFTVS
+479 NITISAVSSGQFTVS

-595 GQTLAIVIT
+595 GQTIAIVIT

>member
-38 LDADHELYSFASVNG
+38 LDAEHGPYSFASVNG

-68 FAEVE
+68 FEEVE
-73 ISASFADETWL
+73 ISASFMDDTWL
-84 PENVTFSSSGNEGTV
+84 PENVTFSSSGNEGNV

-108 SAVIQVQVSVTVGNG
+108 SAVIQVQVSATVGNG
-123 AKVDYAQVPMDIN
+123 AKVDFAQVPMQIN
-136 IQAYDDDGGVAASMF
+136 VEAYDDGGEGASVGLEAM
-151 LQPVICV
+151 ICV

-167 FPNQPPIN
+167 FPNQPTIN
-175 TFNMGD
+175 AFNMGD
-181 SYDYQIVVENI
+181 SHDYQIVVENI
-192 AVTKNL
+192 AVTKNP
-198 DNTTAPRSIED
+198 DNTTAPMPIRD
-209 IITIAKMSIMGWRIS
+209 HITVQYSGISGWAVTS
-224 SNDEGWNPMSES
+224 DDEGWHPFFGGTLE
-236 GVLNGMGAA
+236 GMDASVS
-245 DTHTWNINVNY
+245 HTWNVAIELTGNV
-256 TGGLKAGD
+256 KAGD
-264 QTIALQ
+264 HIVDFQ
-270 ASSSE
+270 ATST
-275 DDGGGGG
+275 DPDGPMGGM
-282 GGGGGPGGGG
+282 P
-292 GGDYLQPHG
+292 YIQPYG
-301 MIDILVEVSETYGVS
+301 MTAIPVSAAEWYGVS

-367 TPDTSGEIGWQGSST
+367 TPDTSGEIDWQGSST
-382 FDMSLTVPGDA
+382 FDMSLTVPADA
-393 LAGASASFTMTATS
+393 LAGTSASFSMTATS

-415 SQSFMA
+415 SQSFVA

-443 GVADFIFNVT
+443 GVVDFIFNVT

-479 NITISAVSNGQFTVS
+479 NITISAVSSGQFTVS

-595 GQTLAIVIT
+595 GQTIAIVIT

>member
-38 LDADHELYSFASVNG
+38 LDAEHGPYSFASVNG

-68 FAEVE
+68 FEEVE
-73 ISASFADETWL
+73 ISASFMDDTWL

-108 SAVIQVQVSVTVGNG
+108 SAVIQVQVSATVGNG
-123 AKVDYAQVPMDIN
+123 AKIDFAQVPMQIN
-136 IQAYDDDGGVAASMF
+136 VEAYDDDGEGASVGLEAM
-151 LQPVICV
+151 ICV

-167 FPNQPPIN
+167 FPNQPTIN
-175 TFNMGD
+175 AFNMGD
-181 SYDYQIVVENI
+181 SHDYQIVVENI
-192 AVTKNL
+192 AVTKNP
-198 DNTTAPRSIED
+198 DNTTAPMPIRD
-209 IITIAKMSIMGWRIS
+209 HITVQYSGISGWAVTS
-224 SNDEGWNPMSES
+224 DDEGWHPFFGGTLE
-236 GVLNGMGAA
+236 GMDASVS
-245 DTHTWNINVNY
+245 HTWNVAIVLTGNV
-256 TGGLKAGD
+256 KAGD
-264 QTIALQ
+264 HIVDFQ
-270 ASSSE
+270 ATSTDP
-275 DDGGGGG
+275 DDPMGGM
-282 GGGGGPGGGG
+282 P
-292 GGDYLQPHG
+292 YIQPYG
-301 MIDILVEVSETYGVS
+301 MTAIPVSAAEWYGVS

-367 TPDTSGEIGWQGSST
+367 TPDTSGEIDWQVSST
-382 FDMSLTVPGDA
+382 FDMSLTVPADA
-393 LAGASASFTMTATS
+393 LAGTSASFSMTASS
-407 SNSVDETA
+407 SNSVEEVA
-415 SQSFMA
+415 SQSFVA

-428 VSLSVDSDSKSKAPG
+428 VSLSADNDSKSKAPG
-443 GVADFIFNVT
+443 GVADFIFNVA

-479 NITISAVSNGQFTVS
+479 NITISAVSSGQFTVS

-531 SQVYDISMGH
+531 SQVYDISMSH

-595 GQTLAIVIT
+595 GQTIAIVIT

-624 SADGSETTSPDLT
+624 SDDSSETTSPDLT
-637 AQIEVKETEGEEV
+637 VLIEVKETGGEEV
-650 VTEELDEDDEGGLP
+650 VTEELDEDDEGLP

>member
-1 MMISNRR
+1 MISNRR

-24 AFTPASAASSLIAT
+24 AFTPASAASSIVAT
-38 LDADHELYSFASVNG
+38 LDADHGPYSFASVNG

-68 FAEVE
+68 FEEVE
-73 ISASFADETWL
+73 ISASFMDETWL
-84 PENVTFSSSGNEGTV
+84 SENVTFSASGNEAPG
-99 SILLGPLVS
+99 SLLLGPLAS
-108 SAVIQVQVSVTVGNG
+108 LAVIQVQVSATVGNG
-123 AKVDYAQVPMDIN
+123 AKIDFAEVPMDIN
-136 IQAYDDDGGVAASMF
+136 IVAQDDGGEDV
-151 LQPVICV
+151 LVDLGVIVCV

-192 AVTKNL
+192 AVTKNQ
-198 DNTTAPRSIED
+198 DNTTAPMPIRDHINIQYSGI
-209 IITIAKMSIMGWRIS
+209 SGWAVTS
-224 SNDEGWNPMSES
+224 DDETWHPFYGGTLE
-236 GVLNGMGAA
+236 GMDASA
-245 DTHTWNINVNY
+245 SHTWNVAIELTGNV
-256 TGGLKAGD
+256 KAGD
-264 QTIALQ
+264 HVVDFQ
-270 ASSSE
+270 ATSTDP
-275 DDGGGGG
+275 DDPMGGM
-282 GGGGGPGGGG
+282 P
-292 GGDYLQPHG
+292 YIQPYG
-301 MIDILVEVSETYGVS
+301 MTAIPVSAAEWYGVS

-343 GNTKDTFSITWDN
+343 GNAKDTFSIIWDT
-356 SGVPAGWTLSS
+356 SGVPAGWTLSAQ
-367 TPDTSGEIGWQGSST
+367 PDTSGEIDWQTSST
-382 FDMSLTVPGDA
+382 FDMSLTVPADA
-393 LAGASASFTMTATS
+393 LAGTSASFSMTATS
-407 SNSVDETA
+407 SNSAEETS
-415 SQSFMA
+415 SQSFTAM
-421 TVDQHYG
+421 VDQHYG
-428 VSLSVDSDSKSKAPG
+428 VSLSVDSDSDSKSPG
-443 GVADFIFNVT
+443 SVVDFSFAVT
-453 NTGNGEDTFGIM
+453 NTGNGEDTFGIT
-465 VDGPALW
+465 VEGNALW
-472 TPTASQS
+472 APTASQS
-479 NITISAVSNGQFTVS
+479 NITISAVSSGQFIVS
-494 VTIPDDKDA
+494 VTIPEDRSA

-531 SQVYDISMGH
+531 SQVYDISMDYL
-541 VSGSDGTVTVTQ
+541 SGSDGTITIIQDVDVFLT
-553 ETQLQLRLNVTN
+553 LNVTN

-586 GSDSIQIGR
+586 GSDSMQIGS
-595 GQTLAIVIT
+595 GQTVTIVIN

-650 VTEELDEDDEGGLP
+650 VTEELDEEDEGGLP

>member
-8 QALPF
+8 QALPL

-38 LDADHELYSFASVNG
+38 LDADHGPYSFASVNG

-68 FAEVE
+68 FEDVE
-73 ISASFADETWL
+73 ISASFMDDTWL

-108 SAVIQVQVSVTVGNG
+108 SAVIQVQVSATVGNG
-123 AKVDYAQVPMDIN
+123 AKVDFAQVPMQIN
-136 IQAYDDDGGVAASMF
+136 VEAYDEGGEGASVGLEAM
-151 LQPVICV
+151 ICV

-167 FPNQPPIN
+167 FPNQPTIN
-175 TFNMGD
+175 AFNMGD

-192 AVTKNL
+192 AVTKNP
-198 DNTTAPRSIED
+198 DNTTAPMPIRD
-209 IITIAKMSIMGWRIS
+209 HITVQYSGISGWAVTS
-224 SNDEGWNPMSES
+224 DDEGWHPFFGGTLE
-236 GVLNGMGAA
+236 GMDASVS
-245 DTHTWNINVNY
+245 HTWNVAIELTGNV
-256 TGGLKAGD
+256 KAGD
-264 QTIALQ
+264 HIVDFQ
-270 ASSSE
+270 ATST
-275 DDGGGGG
+275 DPDGPMGGM
-282 GGGGGPGGGG
+282 P
-292 GGDYLQPHG
+292 YIQPYG
-301 MIDILVEVSETYGVS
+301 MTAIPVSAAEWYGVS
-316 VSGAGSR
+316 VLGAGSR

-367 TPDTSGEIGWQGSST
+367 TPDTSGEIDWQGSST
-382 FDMSLTVPGDA
+382 FDMSLTVPADA
-393 LAGASASFTMTATS
+393 LAGASASFSMTATS
-407 SNSVDETA
+407 SNSDDETA
-415 SQSFMA
+415 SQSFVA

-428 VSLSVDSDSKSKAPG
+428 VSLSADNDSKSKAPG
-443 GVADFIFNVT
+443 GMADFIFNVA

-472 TPTASQS
+472 MPTASQS
-479 NITISAVSNGQFTVS
+479 NITISAVSSGQFTVS

-531 SQVYDISMGH
+531 SQVYDISMSH

-565 NGNGVDTVTFAMENQ
+565 NGNGVDAITFAMENQ
-580 PPWAAL
+580 PPWAVL

-595 GQTLAIVIT
+595 GQTIAIVIT

-637 AQIEVKETEGEEV
+637 AQIEVKETESEEV

-680 SRRKD
+680 SRRKA

>member
-38 LDADHELYSFASVNG
+38 LDADHGPYSFASVNG

-68 FAEVE
+68 FEDVE
-73 ISASFADETWL
+73 ISASFMDDTWL

-108 SAVIQVQVSVTVGNG
+108 SAVIQVQVSATVGNG
-123 AKVDYAQVPMDIN
+123 AKIDFAQVPMQIN
-136 IQAYDDDGGVAASMF
+136 VEAYDEGGEGASVGLEAM
-151 LQPVICV
+151 ICV

-167 FPNQPPIN
+167 FPNQPTIN

-198 DNTTAPRSIED
+198 DNTTAPMPIRDHINVQYSGI
-209 IITIAKMSIMGWRIS
+209 SGWMVTS
-224 SNDEGWNPMSES
+224 DDEGWHPFFGGTLE
-236 GVLNGMGAA
+236 GMDASA
-245 DTHTWNINVNY
+245 SHTWNVAIELTGNV
-256 TGGLKAGD
+256 KAGD
-264 QTIALQ
+264 HIVDFQ
-270 ASSSE
+270 ATST
-275 DDGGGGG
+275 DPDGPMGGM
-282 GGGGGPGGGG
+282 P
-292 GGDYLQPHG
+292 YIQPYG
-301 MIDILVEVSETYGVS
+301 MTAIPVSAAEWYGVS

-343 GNTKDTFSITWDN
+343 GNTKDTFSINWDN

-367 TPDTSGEIGWQGSST
+367 TPDTSGEIDWQGSST
-382 FDMSLTVPGDA
+382 FDMSLTVPADA
-393 LAGASASFTMTATS
+393 LAGASASFSMTATS
-407 SNSVDETA
+407 SNSDDETA
-415 SQSFMA
+415 SQSFVA

-428 VSLSVDSDSKSKAPG
+428 VSLSADNDSKSKAPG
-443 GVADFIFNVT
+443 GMADFIFNVA

-479 NITISAVSNGQFTVS
+479 NITISAVSSGQFTVS

-586 GSDSIQIGR
+586 GSDTIQIGR
-595 GQTLAIVIT
+595 GQTLPIVIT

-637 AQIEVKETEGEEV
+637 AQIDVKETGGEEI

>member
-1 MMISNRR
+1 MISNRR

-38 LDADHELYSFASVNG
+38 LDADHGPYSFASVNG

-68 FAEVE
+68 FEDVE
-73 ISASFADETWL
+73 ISASFMDDTWL

-108 SAVIQVQVSVTVGNG
+108 SAVIQVQVSATVGNG
-123 AKVDYAQVPMDIN
+123 AKVDFAQVPMQIN
-136 IQAYDDDGGVAASMF
+136 VEAYDEGGEGASVGLEAM
-151 LQPVICV
+151 ICV

-167 FPNQPPIN
+167 FPNQPTIN

-192 AVTKNL
+192 AVTKNP
-198 DNTTAPRSIED
+198 DNTTAPMPIRD
-209 IITIAKMSIMGWRIS
+209 RITVQYSGISGWAVTS
-224 SNDEGWNPMSES
+224 DDEGWHPFFGGTLE
-236 GVLNGMGAA
+236 GMDASVS
-245 DTHTWNINVNY
+245 HTWNVAIELTGNV
-256 TGGLKAGD
+256 KAGD
-264 QTIALQ
+264 HIVDFQ
-270 ASSSE
+270 ATST
-275 DDGGGGG
+275 DPDGPMGGM
-282 GGGGGPGGGG
+282 P
-292 GGDYLQPHG
+292 YIQPYG
-301 MIDILVEVSETYGVS
+301 MTAIPVSAAEWYGVS
-316 VSGAGSR
+316 VLGAGSR

-367 TPDTSGEIGWQGSST
+367 TPDTSGEIDWQGSST
-382 FDMSLTVPGDA
+382 FDMSLTVPADA
-393 LAGASASFTMTATS
+393 LAGASASFSMTATS
-407 SNSVDETA
+407 SNSDDETA
-415 SQSFMA
+415 SQSFVA

-428 VSLSVDSDSKSKAPG
+428 VSLSADNDSKSKAPG
-443 GVADFIFNVT
+443 GMADFIFNVA

-472 TPTASQS
+472 MPTASQS
-479 NITISAVSNGQFTVS
+479 NITISAVSSGQFTVS

-531 SQVYDISMGH
+531 SQVYDISMSH

-565 NGNGVDTVTFAMENQ
+565 NGNGVDAITFAMENQ
-580 PPWAAL
+580 PPWAVL

-595 GQTLAIVIT
+595 GQTIAIVIT

-637 AQIEVKETEGEEV
+637 AQIEVKETESEEV

>member
-38 LDADHELYSFASVNG
+38 LDADHGPYSFASVNG

-68 FAEVE
+68 FEDVE
-73 ISASFADETWL
+73 ISASFMDDTWL
-84 PENVTFSSSGNEGTV
+84 PENVTFSSSGNEGNV
-99 SILLGPLVS
+99 SILLGPLAS
-108 SAVIQVQVSVTVGNG
+108 SAVIQVQVSATVGNG
-123 AKVDYAQVPMDIN
+123 AKVDFAQVPMQIN
-136 IQAYDDDGGVAASMF
+136 VEAYDDGGEGASVGLEAM
-151 LQPVICV
+151 ICV

-167 FPNQPPIN
+167 FPNQPTIN
-175 TFNMGD
+175 AFNMGD
-181 SYDYQIVVENI
+181 SHDYQIVVENI
-192 AVTKNL
+192 AVTKNP
-198 DNTTAPRSIED
+198 DNTTAPMPIRD
-209 IITIAKMSIMGWRIS
+209 HITVQYSGISGWAVTS
-224 SNDEGWNPMSES
+224 DDEGWHPFFGGTLE
-236 GVLNGMGAA
+236 GMDASVS
-245 DTHTWNINVNY
+245 HTWNVAIELTGNV
-256 TGGLKAGD
+256 KAGD
-264 QTIALQ
+264 HIVDFQ
-270 ASSSE
+270 ATST
-275 DDGGGGG
+275 DPDGPMGGM
-282 GGGGGPGGGG
+282 P
-292 GGDYLQPHG
+292 YIQPYG
-301 MIDILVEVSETYGVS
+301 MTAIPVSAAEWYGVS

-343 GNTKDTFSITWDN
+343 GNTKDTFSINWDN

-367 TPDTSGEIGWQGSST
+367 TPDTSGEIDWQGSST
-382 FDMSLTVPGDA
+382 FDMSLTVPADA
-393 LAGASASFTMTATS
+393 LAGASASFSMTATS
-407 SNSVDETA
+407 SNSDDETA
-415 SQSFMA
+415 SQSFVA

-443 GVADFIFNVT
+443 GVVDFIFNVT
-453 NTGNGEDTFGIM
+453 NTGNGEDSFGIM

-479 NITISAVSNGQFTVS
+479 NITISAVSSGQFTVS

-595 GQTLAIVIT
+595 GQTIAIVIT

-637 AQIEVKETEGEEV
+637 AQIDVKETGGEEV

>member
-1 MMISNRR
+1 MISNRR

-38 LDADHELYSFASVNG
+38 LDAEHGPYSFASVNG

-68 FAEVE
+68 FEDVE
-73 ISASFADETWL
+73 ISASFMDDTWL

-108 SAVIQVQVSVTVGNG
+108 SAVIQVQVSATVGNG
-123 AKVDYAQVPMDIN
+123 AKIDFAQVPMQIN
-136 IQAYDDDGGVAASMF
+136 VEAYDDGGEGASVGLEAM
-151 LQPVICV
+151 ICV

-167 FPNQPPIN
+167 FPNQPTIN
-175 TFNMGD
+175 AFNMGD
-181 SYDYQIVVENI
+181 SYDYQIVVKNI
-192 AVTKNL
+192 AVTKHP
-198 DNTTAPRSIED
+198 DNTTAPMPIRD
-209 IITIAKMSIMGWRIS
+209 HITVQYSGISGWAVTS
-224 SNDEGWNPMSES
+224 DDEGWHPFFGGTLE
-236 GVLNGMGAA
+236 GMDASVS
-245 DTHTWNINVNY
+245 HTWNVAIELTGNV
-256 TGGLKAGD
+256 KAGD
-264 QTIALQ
+264 HIVDFQ
-270 ASSSE
+270 ATST
-275 DDGGGGG
+275 DPDGPMGGM
-282 GGGGGPGGGG
+282 P
-292 GGDYLQPHG
+292 YIQPYG
-301 MIDILVEVSETYGVS
+301 MTAIPVSAAEWYGVS

-334 TWNVAVNNL
+334 TWNVAVNNI
-343 GNTKDTFSITWDN
+343 GNTKDTFSINWDN

-367 TPDTSGEIGWQGSST
+367 TPDTSGEIDWQGSST
-382 FDMSLTVPGDA
+382 FDMSLTVPADA
-393 LAGASASFTMTATS
+393 LAGTSASFSMTATS

-415 SQSFMA
+415 SQSFVA

-443 GVADFIFNVT
+443 GVVDFIFNVT

-479 NITISAVSNGQFTVS
+479 NITISAVSSGQFTVS

-531 SQVYDISMGH
+531 SQVYDISMSH

-595 GQTLAIVIT
+595 GQTIAIVIT

-637 AQIEVKETEGEEV
+637 AQIEVKETESEEV

>member
-1 MMISNRR
+1 R

-24 AFTPASAASSLIAT
+24 AFTPVSAASSILVT
-38 LDADHELYSFASVNG
+38 LDADHGPYSFASVNG
-53 SAEYTVTITNDGDVD
+53 SAEYTVTITNDGAVD
-68 FAEVE
+68 FEEVE
-73 ISASFADETWL
+73 ISASFMDDTWL
-84 PENVTFSSSGNEGTV
+84 PENVTFSSSGNEGNV

-108 SAVIQVQVSVTVGNG
+108 SAVIQVQVSATVGNG
-123 AKVDYAQVPMDIN
+123 AKIDFAQVPMQIN
-136 IQAYDDDGGVAASMF
+136 VEAYDDGGEGASVGLEAM
-151 LQPVICV
+151 ICV

-167 FPNQPPIN
+167 FPNQPTIN
-175 TFNMGD
+175 AFNMGD

-192 AVTKNL
+192 AVTKNP
-198 DNTTAPRSIED
+198 DNTTAPMPIRD
-209 IITIAKMSIMGWRIS
+209 HITVQYSGISGWAVTS
-224 SNDEGWNPMSES
+224 DDEGWHPFFGGTLE
-236 GVLNGMGAA
+236 GMDASVS
-245 DTHTWNINVNY
+245 HTWNVAIELTGNV
-256 TGGLKAGD
+256 KAGD
-264 QTIALQ
+264 HIVDFQ
-270 ASSSE
+270 ATST
-275 DDGGGGG
+275 DPDGPMGGM
-282 GGGGGPGGGG
+282 P
-292 GGDYLQPHG
+292 YIQPYG
-301 MIDILVEVSETYGVS
+301 MTAIPVSAAEWYGVS

-367 TPDTSGEIGWQGSST
+367 TPDTSGEIDWQGSST
-382 FDMSLTVPGDA
+382 FDMSLTVPADA
-393 LAGASASFTMTATS
+393 LAGTSASFSMTATS
-407 SNSVDETA
+407 SNSDDETA
-415 SQSFMA
+415 SQSFVA

-443 GVADFIFNVT
+443 GVVDFIFNVT

-479 NITISAVSNGQFTVS
+479 NITISAVSSGQFTVS

-565 NGNGVDTVTFAMENQ
+565 NGNGVDTVTFTMENQ

-595 GQTLAIVIT
+595 GQTIAIVIT

-650 VTEELDEDDEGGLP
+650 VTEELDEDDEGLP